1 MAKNMQKLIDDLKK
15 ELTDFGCRAEK
26 QLAEASSC
34 DKAKTEKLRAYLLSQ
49 GMPPVLEIHRR
60 ADEDKLIICQ
70 IKRNGYILM
79 TIALN
84 TTGIESAELA
94 DFIFFK
100 NFTGITLAEYEQLT
114 HDFITIIRFFEK
126 LDYKALY
133 AKVHEIDFH
142 SYDNICNLFIKICD
156 LKISL
161 SHFTDCMSETFKDDE
176 K

>member
-1 MAKNMQKLIDDLKK
+1 MTKKMQQLIDDLKK
-15 ELTDFGCRAEK
+15 ELTDFGCRTEK

-34 DKAKTEKLRAYLLSQ
+34 NKAKTEKLRAYLLSQ
-49 GMPPVLEIHRR
+49 GMPPALDVRRR
-60 ADEDKLIICQ
+60 ADEDNLIICQ
-70 IKRNGYILM
+70 LKRNDYILM

-84 TTGIESAELA
+84 TTGIKCAELA
-94 DFIFFK
+94 DFIFLK
-100 NFTGITLAEYEQLT
+100 NFVGITLAEYEQLT

-142 SYDNICNLFIKICD
+142 SYDNICNLFLKICD

-161 SHFTDCMSETFKDDE
+161 SHFKDYMAETFKE
-176 K
+176 